1 MLYQS
6 PRSYNS
12 VRRGSY
18 QPLSPGYN
26 NNNNS
31 SPTGSILGPNIPV
44 VSQKMSDGTIRH
56 SQETIL
62 KLNKLLVRLKINQL
76 INAKS
81 NEYYSRWSD
90 YLVYPSIAI
99 SAIASIASFM
109 STSEQVSTPVQN
121 IFVISVGVIS
131 TISTAMQSISS
142 AAGYN
147 TRADAFLQ
155 AADAYS
161 KLGTFVQFEIDMP
174 DEDKLDF
181 FNKIETM
188 IIDIEEKR
196 KYLPPLSII
205 APIMKKYYQNQEKNE
220 APAQQYQQQLH
231 NQIVEQGN
239 LPLFRSSVPPS
250 QTSNNP
256 YRIPSQLRQNLSQ
269 NTQNILQTP
278 AKSLVKRALSSI
290 GRLFC
295 GNGDNIPTPDTDIQQ
310 IPVNDKSLKEYEEL
324 ETSMKLKIDEYRM
337 YIERMNDELKQ
348 YQLDNRI
355 IANELETQRAI
366 SESANRY
373 ANDANALYRNV
384 LATLVN
390 NSNNSNNLPI
400 IPPVISQLQ
409 SQPDVVIDFNNIDNI
424 DNIGESVSIQNISG
438 VDDEQ

>member
-56 SQETIL
+56 SQETIS

-239 LPLFRSSVPPS
+239 LPLFRSSVPPTH
-250 QTSNNP
+250 TSNNP
-256 YRIPSQLRQNLSQ
+256 YRIPSQLRQNLS
-269 NTQNILQTP
+269 QTP

-295 GNGDNIPTPDTDIQQ
+295 GSDNSSDIPTPDTDIQQ

-390 NSNNSNNLPI
+390 NSNNPPI
-400 IPPVISQLQ
+400 IPPSQPPSQTQ

-424 DNIGESVSIQNISG
+424 DNLQDNASLHNISG
-438 VDDEQ
+438 VDID